1 MIWPER
7 NQTQVHSISDRP
19 HDNVADYDDSADDDD
34 IDYDYE
40 DDYDIYDYDANDNH
54 LLMLSMT
61 VSSRAV
67 SRSGLSRLAPSWDI
81 SFIYISLRC

>member
-1 MIWPER
+1 MTITSLCCPWPC
-7 NQTQVHSISDRP
+7 Q
-19 HDNVADYDDSADDDD
+19 AGDDDD
-34 IDYDYE
+34 NYE
-40 DDYDIYDYDANDNH
+40 DDFEDNYNANDDH

-81 SFIYISLRC
+81 GVDLVVCMC